1 MTTPMSAWLYS
12 RSAHVRRLVRLRQR
26 WRAVRDCRHD
36 RCYRH
41 GDRPCSAGLAEGC
54 AGVAAR
60 GRAHGSAHEIAGR
73 ISPSDDGAAA
83 RGRLQRDRHH
93 RWRIHTLDRGHR
105 TAGRARLQQFR
116 QSDHVRAARSDSCL
130 RHRAQRGAQRVRA
143 GAPPAL
149 VPIMTARARVLDYA
163 LLVVGLWLAWV
174 FMFRWAGS
182 EALSPPGATFQRVG
196 EYLTSAQF
204 WPHAAATGIA
214 FAYACVIAL
223 VGGLFLGLALG
234 TNRLAGQVGEPI
246 LASLYSIPKIT
257 LYPVIL
263 LVFGLGVSAK
273 VAFGALHGIFP
284 VALFAIGALRN
295 TSPVL
300 IKTARVLRLAPVETA
315 RTVLLPAALPEVVTG
330 LRIGF
335 SATLLGTLIGELFAS
350 DQGLGFMLIR
360 AMEAHKVLDII
371 ALTLL
376 LFAFAAIA
384 NVLLLVVERR
394 VHRR

>member
-1 MTTPMSAWLYS
+1 
-12 RSAHVRRLVRLRQR
+12 
-26 WRAVRDCRHD
+26 
-36 RCYRH
+36 
-41 GDRPCSAGLAEGC
+41 
-54 AGVAAR
+54 
-60 GRAHGSAHEIAGR
+60 
-73 ISPSDDGAAA
+73 
-83 RGRLQRDRHH
+83 
-93 RWRIHTLDRGHR
+93 
-105 TAGRARLQQFR
+105 
-116 QSDHVRAARSDSCL
+116 
-130 RHRAQRGAQRVRA
+130 
-143 GAPPAL
+143 
-149 VPIMTARARVLDYA
+149 MTARARVLDYA

-246 LASLYSIPKIT
+246 LSSLYSIPKIT

-360 AMEAHKVLDII
+360 AMEAHKVLDIV

-384 NVLLLVVERR
+384 NGLLLVVERR